1 MQNLLNKFAIP
12 ALLLSTSFAQ
22 LCSAADGSVSIP
34 VTALKFEPTGN
45 GPTKAAQAYGDR
57 YKGAHGSFVKLPAGF
72 ISPPHTHTED
82 YYAVVI
88 SGVIAHGSEGEPDV
102 PLATGS
108 YWFQKGKQRHVT
120 KCLSTNEC
128 VFFQSQSGKADFLI
142 SK

>member
-1 MQNLLNKFAIP
+1 MKIAFSVVLVSALCANLCN
-12 ALLLSTSFAQ
+12 
-22 LCSAADGSVSIP
+22 AADGSVSIP
-34 VTALKFEPTGN
+34 VTALKFESTGN

-57 YKGAHGSFVKLPAGF
+57 YNGAHGSFVKLPAGF
-72 ISPPHTHTED
+72 TSPPHTHTED

-108 YWFQKGKQRHVT
+108 YWFQKGKERHVT

-128 VFFQSQSGKADFLI
+128 VFFQSQAGKADFLI